1 MQIQSLLTPERTCGG
16 LDASSKRRALELLAQ
31 TIARD
36 IPSLDAD
43 DLLRRFL
50 ARERLGST
58 GVGHGI
64 AIPHCRVNLNAAAA
78 IGALITLSQPIEF
91 DAIDG
96 EPVDILFA
104 MLVPEEAHDE
114 HLKNL
119 AALASA
125 LTRSEFR
132 ERLRTANTNTALYEA
147 AVNWS
152 WLYLCTALVVFKQR
166 LIFTGINGYAISYCE
181 RIVWLR

>member
-1 MQIQSLLTPERTCGG
+1 MQIKSLLTPERTCSN
-16 LDASSKRRALELLAQ
+16 LEASSKKNALELLAKI
-31 TIARD
+31 IAQD
-36 IPSLDAD
+36 IPTIDAD

-64 AIPHCRVNLNAAAA
+64 AIPHCRINNSTGA
-78 IGALITLSQPIEF
+78 IGALITLKHPIEF

-119 AALASA
+119 AALAGA
-125 LTRSEFR
+125 LTRNEFR
-132 ERLRTANTNTALYEA
+132 QRLRAAGDNIALYDA
-147 AVNWS
+147 A
-152 WLYLCTALVVFKQR
+152 TQ
-166 LIFTGINGYAISYCE
+166 
-181 RIVWLR
+181 

>member
-1 MQIQSLLTPERTCGG
+1 MQIQSLLTPERTRSG
-16 LDASSKRRALELLAQ
+16 LTASSKRSALELLAQ
-31 TIARD
+31 TIAQD
-36 IPSLDAD
+36 ISGIDAD

-64 AIPHCRVNLNAAAA
+64 AIPHCRVSISAGAVGADA

-91 DAIDG
+91 DAIDA

-104 MLVPEEAHDE
+104 MLVPEAAHDE

-119 AALASA
+119 AALAGA

-132 ERLRTANTNTALYEA
+132 DRLRTADSNSALYNA
-147 AVNWS
+147 A
-152 WLYLCTALVVFKQR
+152 
-166 LIFTGINGYAISYCE
+166 IN
-181 RIVWLR
+181 

>member
-1 MQIQSLLTPERTCGG
+1 MQIESLLTPERTRTG
-16 LDASSKRRALELLAQ
+16 LVAQSKRSALELLAEIIVQ
-31 TIARD
+31 DNPNI
-36 IPSLDAD
+36 DAE
-43 DLLRRFL
+43 DLFRRFL

-58 GVGHGI
+58 GIGHGI
-64 AIPHCRVNLNAAAA
+64 AIPHCRINSSAGA
-78 IGALITLSQPIEF
+78 IGALITLTQPVEF

-119 AALASA
+119 AALAGA

-132 ERLRTANTNTALYEA
+132 QRLRAANDSPALYDA
-147 AVNWS
+147 AVS
-152 WLYLCTALVVFKQR
+152 Q
-166 LIFTGINGYAISYCE
+166 S
-181 RIVWLR
+181 

>member
-1 MQIQSLLTPERTCGG
+1 MQIQSLLTPERTCSG
-16 LDASSKRRALELLAQ
+16 LEASSKKRALELLAQ
-31 TIARD
+31 IIAQD
-36 IPSLDAD
+36 IPSIDAD

-64 AIPHCRVNLNAAAA
+64 AIPHCRINNGTGA
-78 IGALITLSQPIEF
+78 IGALITLKQPVEF
-91 DAIDG
+91 DSIDA

-104 MLVPEEAHDE
+104 MLVPEDSHDE

-119 AALASA
+119 AALAGA

-132 ERLRTANTNTALYEA
+132 QRLRTASNNAALYDA
-147 AVNWS
+147 AVN
-152 WLYLCTALVVFKQR
+152 
-166 LIFTGINGYAISYCE
+166 
-181 RIVWLR
+181 

>member
-1 MQIQSLLTPERTCGG
+1 MQIESLLTLERTLSNQETG
-16 LDASSKRRALELLAQ
+16 SKRGALELLAQ
-31 TIARD
+31 VIAQDLPD
-36 IPSLDAD
+36 IEAD
-43 DLLRRFL
+43 DLFRRFL

-58 GVGHGI
+58 GIGHGI
-64 AIPHCRVNLNAAAA
+64 AIPHCRINSASGA
-78 IGALITLSQPIEF
+78 IGALITLTQPVEY
-91 DAIDG
+91 DSIDG

-132 ERLRTANTNTALYEA
+132 QRLRVASDSPTLFQA
-147 AVNWS
+147 
-152 WLYLCTALVVFKQR
+152 
-166 LIFTGINGYAISYCE
+166 AIS
-181 RIVWLR
+181 